1 MKQKATSIRM
11 RFQINT
17 VFKSLCFSVCVWME
31 GENEQ
36 KNLRFRM
43 KTYTCR
49 RGLTSACE
57 FTRAGHEQIGRM
69 VNEVKS
75 AI

>member
-1 MKQKATSIRM
+1 
-11 RFQINT
+11 
-17 VFKSLCFSVCVWME
+17 ME

-75 AI
+75 AIWNL